1 MVEIKNM
8 AGVVLH
14 KTGHRTLLSALTAL
28 VTDGANLGGA
38 NLRGA
43 DLDGADLDGANL
55 RGANLDGANL
65 DGANLGGANL
75 RGADLDGA
83 KGVISFGPVPTS
95 RRIGYAI
102 AHEGRVMV
110 LLGCWWGDLETT
122 LLRIADTHPT
132 PEGAA
137 YADLVRAAAQCLE
150 VCR

>member
-28 VTDGANLGGA
+28 VTDGANL
-38 NLRGA
+38 
-43 DLDGADLDGANL
+43 
-55 RGANLDGANL
+55 DGANL
-65 DGANLGGANL
+65 DGAN
-75 RGADLDGA
+75 LDGA